1 MNQGNFPGNA
11 YRYANYPMNSG
22 GKPMISTP
30 LQQQQLAQIDVT
42 GKRMEMSQ
50 QDHYRNMN
58 PSMSQ
63 YDMMQ
68 SRMGM
73 QQIQNMRMQ
82 QQYQMNAAFQQK
94 RPHISPTNLPVSY
107 AQQNTAQYMQQMQ
120 GQHPG
125 VLKMQTQS
133 YASGQHA
140 YPQMMSQMMPS
151 LGIPSA
157 QAKPPMM
164 KPNLPVIGGINRDKE
179 PKELPDVHYENAKK
193 NLEMRQSTICPYY
206 KVIREMK
213 RLSED
218 KVCIICVL
226 FIVVGEGCAV

>member
-1 MNQGNFPGNA
+1 
-11 YRYANYPMNSG
+11 
-22 GKPMISTP
+22 MISTP

-133 YASGQHA
+133 YASGQHV

-179 PKELPDVHYENAKK
+179 PKELPDVHYEDAKK

>member
-1 MNQGNFPGNA
+1 
-11 YRYANYPMNSG
+11 
-22 GKPMISTP
+22 MISTP
-30 LQQQQLAQIDVT
+30 LQQQQLAHIDLA

-125 VLKMQTQS
+125 VLKMQTPS
-133 YASGQHA
+133 YASGQHV

-164 KPNLPVIGGINRDKE
+164 KPNLPVIGGNNRDKE

-193 NLEMRQSTICPYY
+193 NLEMRQSTICPYNM
-206 KVIREMK
+206 VIREMK
-213 RLSED
+213 RLGED

-226 FIVVGEGCAV
+226 FIVVGEGCTV

>member
-1 MNQGNFPGNA
+1 
-11 YRYANYPMNSG
+11 
-22 GKPMISTP
+22 MISTP

-42 GKRMEMSQ
+42 GKRMEMGQ

-133 YASGQHA
+133 YASGQHV

>member
-1 MNQGNFPGNA
+1 
-11 YRYANYPMNSG
+11 
-22 GKPMISTP
+22 MISTP

-133 YASGQHA
+133 YAAGQHV

-164 KPNLPVIGGINRDKE
+164 KPTMPVIGSNNRDKE
-179 PKELPDVHYENAKK
+179 PKELLDPHCENAKK
-193 NLEMRQSTICPYY
+193 NLD
-206 KVIREMK
+206 K
-213 RLSED
+213 RLSTYCQYGMVLRVMKMVDEE
-218 KVCIICVL
+218 KVALFFLFPYVL
-226 FIVVGEGCAV
+226 G

>member
-1 MNQGNFPGNA
+1 
-11 YRYANYPMNSG
+11 
-22 GKPMISTP
+22 
-30 LQQQQLAQIDVT
+30 
-42 GKRMEMSQ
+42 
-50 QDHYRNMN
+50 
-58 PSMSQ
+58 
-63 YDMMQ
+63 
-68 SRMGM
+68 
-73 QQIQNMRMQ
+73 
-82 QQYQMNAAFQQK
+82 MNAAFQQK

>member
-1 MNQGNFPGNA
+1 
-11 YRYANYPMNSG
+11 
-22 GKPMISTP
+22 MISPP
-30 LQQQQLAQIDVT
+30 LQQQQLAQIDLT

-133 YASGQHA
+133 YAPGQHV

-151 LGIPSA
+151 LGMPSA
-157 QAKPPMM
+157 QAKPPIM
-164 KPNLPVIGGINRDKE
+164 KPNLPVIGGMNRDKE

-193 NLEMRQSTICPYY
+193 NLEIRQSSICPYSM
-206 KVIREMK
+206 VLREIK
-213 RLSED
+213 RLGED
-218 KVCIICVL
+218 KVCYFCVL
-226 FIVVGEGCAV
+226 SLL